1 MEEILIKKIT
11 GGISGMRKKTK
22 EPKEVAVLLNKLKEL
37 NKPMYEELLNDY
49 KQALQTAKGL
59 K

>member
-1 MEEILIKKIT
+1 MEQQLIKKIK
-11 GGISGMRKKTK
+11 GGIMGIKNGTKTAA
-22 EPKEVAVLLNKLKEL
+22 EVGKFLNMLQGI

-49 KQALQTAKGL
+49 KAALEIAKN

>member
-1 MEEILIKKIT
+1 MEEMLIKKIK
-11 GGISGMRKKTK
+11 GGMLGIKNNTK
-22 EPKEVAVLLNKLKEL
+22 EPKEVAVLLNKLKTI

-49 KQALQTAKGL
+49 KKTMENRKS